1 MTHLCVSD
9 TLKRKK
15 RKLREYNP
23 ENLENA
29 LRDVKAGKMSQTR
42 ASQVYGVPQSTI
54 ATRISMWRRFLLYN
68 KPEDQM

>member
-42 ASQVYGVPQSTI
+42 ASQVYGV
-54 ATRISMWRRFLLYN
+54 LLSVHAVN
-68 KPEDQM
+68 TAIKI